1 MHFDHFDLN
10 LLVALDALLEE
21 KNVTRASERLFM
33 SQPAMSG
40 ALQRLR
46 ERFNDPLLVRV
57 GRSMELTPRA
67 RALVE
72 PVHEILLQIR
82 NTIDVEPE
90 FDPATARRTFTLL
103 MSDFTSVVVMPE
115 VIRRA
120 SVDAPGIKLR
130 VQMLG
135 NSAHENIESGR
146 ADLMIRALVNPER
159 ESELITESMNVDKL
173 FADEWVCVA
182 DARHPTIGET
192 LSLEEYASLP
202 HVSHDFGRKTPTLEA
217 VSHAQISLDI
227 DVRASAPNFST
238 LMFVLPGTEMIALI
252 PRRLAQ
258 KLSSYIDV
266 RLFTPPIDLPPLNE
280 VLIWHDRHEGDVG
293 HAWLRDLFADVTAS
307 LD

>member
-67 RALVE
+67 KALIE

-103 MSDFTSVVVMPE
+103 MSDFVSAVVMPE

-120 SVDAPGIKLR
+120 STEAPGIKLR

-135 NSAHENIESGR
+135 SGDHETLESGR
-146 ADLMIRALVNPER
+146 ADLMVRALVNPER
-159 ESELITESMNVDKL
+159 ESEMVSESMHVDQL
-173 FADEWVCVA
+173 FTDDWVCVA
-182 DARHPTIGET
+182 DARHPSIGET
-192 LSLEEYASLP
+192 LTFEEYASLP
-202 HVSHDFGRKTPTLEA
+202 HVTLDFGRNVPTLEA
-217 VSHAQISLDI
+217 VTHAQISLDI
-227 DVRASAPNFST
+227 DVRASAPSFSA
-238 LMFVLPGTEMIALI
+238 LMFMLPGTELIALV
-252 PRRLAQ
+252 PRRLAR
-258 KLSSYIDV
+258 KLASYIDV
-266 RLFTPPIDLPPLNE
+266 RLLAPPIDLPPLHE
-280 VLIWHDRHEGDVG
+280 VMIWHDRYEGDVG
-293 HAWLRDLFADVTAS
+293 HAWLRGTLADVTAS
-307 LD
+307 LA